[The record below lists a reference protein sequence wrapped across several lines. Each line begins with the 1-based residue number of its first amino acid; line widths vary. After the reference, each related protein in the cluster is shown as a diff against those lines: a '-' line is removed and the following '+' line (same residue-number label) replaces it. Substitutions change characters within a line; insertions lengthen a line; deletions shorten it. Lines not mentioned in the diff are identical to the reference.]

1 MPARVHASLR
11 CATLLGASALP
22 IDVQVDL
29 ALGLPG
35 FFVVGLPDM
44 ACLDAKVRCAT
55 AIRNSGYEL
64 PHKRITV
71 NLAPGDLRKE
81 GASFDLPISLAV
93 LQAAGLIPPATVPTL
108 ALGELSLSGEILPV
122 RGVLPIALLARG
134 IGVRRMIVPEAN
146 AAEASLAQDLE
157 VHGVRALPEAAA
169 AFTGE
174 LAFPPGAP
182 GANALPDEARADLS
196 EVRGQAFCKRA
207 LEIAAAGAHS
217 ALLVG
222 PPGAGKT
229 MLARRMPGLLPALTF
244 EEAVETTSI
253 WSVAGRLRHGQG
265 LLSERP
271 FRAPHH
277 TISVAGLVG
286 GGSPPRPGEVSLAHN
301 GLLFLDELPEFGR
314 AALEALRQ
322 PLEDGEV
329 AVVRLRGAALL
340 PARFMLLAAMN
351 PCPCGHE
358 GETATPARC
367 NCTVLQKE
375 GYRRRVS
382 GPILDRFDLHV
393 EARALS
399 PSELSGPPSGETSDA
414 VRARVEAARAR
425 QRERFRGLRG
435 VHANS
440 QLRGRA
446 LRELGGA
453 SSEAAALLARSMER
467 LGLSA
472 RAHDRI
478 LKLARTIADLENA
491 RGVEAPHV
499 AEAVQLRCLDRPV
512 TGRSAEK
519 VPTHQLARAAVL
531 RANAPGALP
540 GPVTQEGT

>member
-1 MPARVHASLR
+1 MHASLR
-11 CATLLGASALP
+11 CAALLGTSALP

-35 FFVVGLPDM
+35 FVVVGLPDM
-44 ACLDAKVRCAT
+44 ACVDAKVRCAT
-55 AIRNSGYEL
+55 AIRNSGYEV

-81 GASFDLPISLAV
+81 GASFDVPIALAV
-93 LQAAGLIPPATVPTL
+93 LQAAGLIPPATVATL
-108 ALGELSLSGEILPV
+108 AVGELSLSGEILPV
-122 RGVLPIALLARG
+122 RGVLPIALLARA
-134 IGVRRMIVPEAN
+134 IGVERMIVPEVN
-146 AAEASLAQDLE
+146 AAEAALAQGLE
-157 VHGVRALPEAAA
+157 VHGVRTLADAAA

-174 LAFPPGAP
+174 LAFPPGPAD
-182 GANALPDEARADLS
+182 ATALPAETRPDLS

-244 EEAVETTSI
+244 EEAVEATSI
-253 WSVAGRLRHGQG
+253 WSVAGKLRHGQG

-329 AVVRLRGAALL
+329 AVVRVRGAAVL

-399 PSELSGPPSGETSDA
+399 PSELSGPSTGETSDA

-425 QRERFRGLRG
+425 QQERFRGLRG

-446 LRELGGA
+446 LRELCGA
-453 SSEAAALLARSMER
+453 SSAALALLARSMER

-478 LKLARTIADLENA
+478 LKLARTIADLENV

-499 AEAVQLRCLDRPV
+499 AEAVQLRCLDRAV

-531 RANAPGALP
+531 RANAPGTSP
-540 GPVTQEGT
+540 GPITQEGT

>member
-1 MPARVHASLR
+1 MH
-11 CATLLGASALP
+11 CAALLGTTALP
-22 IDVQVDL
+22 VDVQVDL
-29 ALGLPG
+29 AMGLPG
-35 FFVVGLPDM
+35 FFLVGLLDA
-44 ACLDAKVRCAT
+44 ACLDAKVRVAT
-55 AIRNSGYEL
+55 ALRNGDWKL
-64 PHKRITV
+64 PQKRITV

-81 GASFDLPISLAV
+81 GAGYDLAIALAL
-93 LQAAGLIPPATVPTL
+93 LQAADFIAPCAVPTL
-108 ALGELSLSGEILPV
+108 AVGELSLSGEVLPV
-122 RGVLPIALLARG
+122 RGVLPIALLARR
-134 IGVRRMIVPEAN
+134 IGVECLLVPRQNGAEGALVEGLTVHAVQTLVEATQVV
-146 AAEASLAQDLE
+146 S
-157 VHGVRALPEAAA
+157 
-169 AFTGE
+169 GE
-174 LAFPPGAP
+174 LSLPAQPAPPQPPADAGV
-182 GANALPDEARADLS
+182 DLS
-196 EVRGQAFCKRA
+196 EVRGQGTCKRA

-222 PPGAGKT
+222 PPGSGKT
-229 MLARRMPGLLPALTF
+229 MLAKRVPGLLPAPTF
-244 EEAVETTSI
+244 EEAVETTSV
-253 WSVAGRLRHGQG
+253 WSVAGRLRKGQG
-265 LLSERP
+265 LLTERP

-277 TISVAGLVG
+277 TTSVAGLIG

-301 GLLFLDELPEFGR
+301 GVLCIDGLAGFGR

-329 AVVRLRGAALL
+329 AVVRARGAALL
-340 PARFMLLAAMN
+340 PSRFMLVAAMN
-351 PCPCGHE
+351 PCPCGFE
-358 GETATPARC
+358 GDTATPPRC

-393 EARALS
+393 EARALA
-399 PSELSGPPSGETSDA
+399 PSELSGPPAGETSDA
-414 VRARVEAARAR
+414 VRARVEAARSR

-435 VHANS
+435 IHANS

-446 LRELGGA
+446 LRELCGA
-453 SSEAAALLARSMER
+453 SSAAAALLARSMER

-531 RANAPGALP
+531 RANAPGTSP
-540 GPVTQEGT
+540 GPITQEGT

>member
-1 MPARVHASLR
+1 MAARVHASLR
-11 CATLLGASALP
+11 CAALLGTSAQP

-44 ACLDAKVRCAT
+44 ACVDAKVRCAT
-55 AIRNSGYEL
+55 AIRKSGYEL

-71 NLAPGDLRKE
+71 NLAPGDVRKE
-81 GASFDLPISLAV
+81 GASFDVPIALAV

-108 ALGELSLSGEILPV
+108 AVGELSLSGEILPV
-122 RGVLPIALLARG
+122 RGVLPIALLART
-134 IGVRRMIVPEAN
+134 IGVARMIVPEAN
-146 AAEASLAQDLE
+146 AAEAALAQGLE

-174 LAFPPGAP
+174 IAFPPRP
-182 GANALPDEARADLS
+182 SEASAVPAETRADLS

-244 EEAVETTSI
+244 EEAVEATSI
-253 WSVAGRLRHGQG
+253 WSVAGKLRHGQG

-329 AVVRLRGAALL
+329 AVVRARGAALL
-340 PARFMLLAAMN
+340 PSRFMLIAAMN

-358 GETATPARC
+358 GDPRC
-367 NCTVLQKE
+367 QCTVPEKQR
-375 GYRRRVS
+375 YRRRVS
-382 GPILDRFDLHV
+382 GPILDRLDLHV
-393 EARALS
+393 EAHPLKPA
-399 PSELSGPPSGETSDA
+399 ELAGMPTGDSSATGPAGGQ
-414 VRARVEAARAR
+414 RARRVAPPRV
-425 QRERFRGLRG
+425 RG
-435 VHANS
+435 
-440 QLRGRA
+440 
-446 LRELGGA
+446 
-453 SSEAAALLARSMER
+453 
-467 LGLSA
+467 
-472 RAHDRI
+472 
-478 LKLARTIADLENA
+478 
-491 RGVEAPHV
+491 
-499 AEAVQLRCLDRPV
+499 
-512 TGRSAEK
+512 
-519 VPTHQLARAAVL
+519 
-531 RANAPGALP
+531 
-540 GPVTQEGT
+540 